1 MAAKLV
7 EILRKGRQEG
17 FIPRRE
23 KFVDLLN
30 TQSRRMVRGA
40 SVLHTAF
47 GDWDRGKTT
56 VQGRLDEIRHATGE
70 TAEEIS
76 QELSRP
82 FAAFRVPLLIADVAE
97 VKDGISRMVDA
108 TYEPANYMVMQKIA
122 VVSPALHHF
131 STILVSQIND
141 LAGALSMLTNGPF
154 DRDMFETHLDKI
166 RRSEEEADELEAQVI
181 GSVLEQAETINE
193 LSVAVRMQHVY
204 KLMESATDEARRFG
218 SVLRG
223 IGLTQ

>member
-1 MAAKLV
+1 
-7 EILRKGRQEG
+7 
-17 FIPRRE
+17 
-23 KFVDLLN
+23 
-30 TQSRRMVRGA
+30 
-40 SVLHTAF
+40 
-47 GDWDRGKTT
+47 
-56 VQGRLDEIRHATGE
+56 
-70 TAEEIS
+70 
-76 QELSRP
+76 
-82 FAAFRVPLLIADVAE
+82 
-97 VKDGISRMVDA
+97 
-108 TYEPANYMVMQKIA
+108 
-122 VVSPALHHF
+122 
-131 STILVSQIND
+131 
-141 LAGALSMLTNGPF
+141 MLTNGPF